1 MVQSLCDSVQR
12 AASLLVMQ
20 GVVSAENSGRIISSL
35 SNAVTLLSET
45 QMAPAA
51 VLASGIEAS
60 PHAPHASSRLDNPAH
75 DSMFAYVWGAFCVR
89 HAAWSRHVVLSSR
102 EPCLDTCVPRV
113 QRHQS
118 YPEAS
123 YLPPPLFF
131 LSHVCC
137 SV

>member
-1 MVQSLCDSVQR
+1 MVQSLCESVQR

-60 PHAPHASSRLDNPAH
+60 PRAPHAPSRLDYPSH
-75 DSMFAYVWGAFCVR
+75 ESMFTYVWVWYS
-89 HAAWSRHVVLSSR
+89 AWSRPVLLSSR
-102 EPCLDTCVPRV
+102 EPCLDTCVLRV

-123 YLPPPLFF
+123 YLPPPPRSW
-131 LSHVCC
+131 SHVCC